1 MPIKKKKDGKR
12 RSSGGGK
19 SGHHNASARYVLDQI
34 SQSQS
39 EQSQQSPLKRQA
51 EVRVD
56 AATRESKV
64 VGDNGEHRDIEMQ
77 PSNQSLDKSYNFSDY
92 YTDVDGDRY
101 LNFEGVASSGASTQI
116 PSLNES
122 AILDQSVTSEGLT
135 SPQLTRNKNSDV
147 SMEGSGGDSEGG
159 VDTTPSDYSTSA
171 NKAHGISSKP
181 RPRPDLSDVSLYFGP
196 STTPIRKATAADVG
210 GDDLRVDDLGAADI
224 SHDPTPSVDEEVQMD
239 SFSHLVGEPPGAP
252 RKPPASRPGGGPP
265 GAGKPAG
272 VGERKGGD
280 PDPDPNPDPDPD
292 DPGGGGNRNNIR
304 DNLEGIADAA
314 PKTTPFNF
322 TQGYTDERRLPGMAQ
337 SRDINIGFDEKMDK
351 LKREEAAQ
359 AAQQG
364 APAMMTPQLRDLST
378 RTKFP
383 FRIIHHAAVEKF
395 LLTVDFPSFMK
406 FVRDHHPDLIRTAAA
421 LDIPATELIQ
431 NSKSLLVFWGD
442 KIGIKRLKYSS
453 NSKLKDI
460 SDEYQEILM
469 CVMGLVISA
478 AVTPML
484 SNRGQS
490 HIANTTREVDQVA
503 QANANVGSNSTL
515 ANATMQNTG
524 PTASWEQDM
533 RSLSKMF
540 PTGKNQQTLLFS

>member
-1 MPIKKKKDGKR
+1 MKVKFVSGRKTRNSKRRKLVNQPAAGEGVIGKSPPKVSKKKGGT
-12 RSSGGGK
+12 SGVA
-19 SGHHNASARYVLDQI
+19 GHMIAAGALAQTVLD
-34 SQSQS
+34 
-39 EQSQQSPLKRQA
+39 R
-51 EVRVD
+51 
-56 AATRESKV
+56 ATRESKA
-64 VGDNGEHRDIEMQ
+64 VGA
-77 PSNQSLDKSYNFSDY
+77 
-92 YTDVDGDRY
+92 DGDLKENDIDFVTDEQVY
-101 LNFEGVASSGASTQI
+101 DQFYQSFHDDDGNEGG
-116 PSLNES
+116 ES
-122 AILDQSVTSEGLT
+122 KGGDIYETNATIADLDAARVVKELGSKNTTEKSVTSNGI
-135 SPQLTRNKNSDV
+135 SDPAL
-147 SMEGSGGDSEGG
+147 SHSNLEMQGGDSDGDFVERFGNASPIRNAHDITLEELEANTSDSFQHSQ
-159 VDTTPSDYSTSA
+159 VPTPPHVPSD
-171 NKAHGISSKP
+171 G
-181 RPRPDLSDVSLYFGP
+181 RPSLP
-196 STTPIRKATAADVG
+196 EEKDIDATRNLRYG
-210 GDDLRVDDLGAADI
+210 GD
-224 SHDPTPSVDEEVQMD
+224 
-239 SFSHLVGEPPGAP
+239 PGGN
-252 RKPPASRPGGGPP
+252 PGGGGDP
-265 GAGKPAG
+265 GGSPGGGGRPAG
-272 VGERKGGD
+272 AGERKAGDPDRDPDRD
-280 PDPDPNPDPDPD
+280 PDPDRNPNPN
-292 DPGGGGNRNNIR
+292 DPGGGGNR
-304 DNLEGIADAA
+304 DNLEGIANAA

-322 TQGYTDERRLPGMAQ
+322 TQGYTDEKRLPGMAQ

-351 LKREEAAQ
+351 LKREQAAQ

-364 APAMMTPQLRDLST
+364 APAMMTPQLRDLSA

-406 FVRDHHPDLIRTAAA
+406 FVRDHHPDLIRTAAT
-421 LDIPATELIQ
+421 LDIPGTELIQ

-442 KIGIKRLKYSS
+442 KIGIKKLKYSS

-484 SNRGQS
+484 SNRGQT